1 MGIRHRQCE
10 PDLHGGTSPSR
21 SLFHRILSRTIPD
34 LRFLTAKKAHLP
46 LVLGREFGIDNAN
59 PICMEEPVL
68 HVLCF
73 TEFYLR
79 QFGGLPPISSLDV
92 DRTLA
97 DFSFVPV
104 FAKHIF
110 HKPSDIACHASFLF
124 SGGNHCP
131 LSKRTAR

>member
-1 MGIRHRQCE
+1 MIAPAMAVRVT
-10 PDLHGGTSPSR
+10 PF
-21 SLFHRILSRTIPD
+21 FHRAALSLLERSHISG
-34 LRFLTAKKAHLP
+34 FLTAEKAHLP

-104 FAKHIF
+104 FAKYIF
-110 HKPSDIACHASFLF
+110 HKPSDIARHASLLF
-124 SGGNHCP
+124 RGGNYCP
-131 LSKRTAR
+131 LSKRTAREGFSS